1 MSVHLSLTFL
11 NIVLGSMYDLCII
24 KEICR
29 RKKVSMISSCNS
41 RVRRSET
48 YFEQVLEDLS
58 QLSGSKSCIGQGR
71 KILLQT
77 LVLHDTK
84 FQS

>member
-1 MSVHLSLTFL
+1 
-11 NIVLGSMYDLCII
+11 
-24 KEICR
+24 
-29 RKKVSMISSCNS
+29 MISSCNS

-71 KILLQT
+71 NILLQT

-84 FQS
+84 FRS

>member
-1 MSVHLSLTFL
+1 MSVHFSLTFL
-11 NIVLGSMYDLCII
+11 NIVLDM
-24 KEICR
+24 EICR

-58 QLSGSKSCIGQGR
+58 QLSGSKSCIAQGR